1 MEKQTKKN
9 GVIHQKVNIQ
19 KTKKLKKQTA
29 KQTDGKDLVVRA
41 TKQIPLVPLK
51 LPIRKA
57 E

>member
-1 MEKQTKKN
+1 MEKQTKN
-9 GVIHQKVNIQ
+9 GVIHYKVNIQ